1 MRVTLTDEQEFLREA
16 VHGTVERHAGLAA
29 IRRWALDREGDD
41 LSGLVGE
48 QGWLGIGVAEEA
60 GGEGGGV
67 FERALLAEEL
77 GHGSVPD
84 APLWSATLAAL
95 VLAGAGDAEGAAAAL
110 DPEAGIALL
119 HDVRRPLDRPVA
131 VEVAGDA
138 VSAEVDLVLL
148 PTVATAPP
156 KAFVVLVADEDGGFE
171 VWRLDAGSA
180 SLTARVLVDH
190 TRPLTRVRLE
200 GAAAERVGTLPRATA
215 ERLTAEVAV
224 LVAADALGAAQWML
238 DTTVAYVKERK
249 QFGVAVGSFQA
260 VKHYAAQMVVPIEA
274 TRAAV
279 QYAAWA
285 LDADEDDAV
294 LHAWIAK
301 AYAADQLD
309 DVADKALFLHG
320 AIGYTWEHDLQL
332 PFKRVKADARMAGSA
347 AGYHDRVAALVGLT
361 GEAPAVAEPAAATR

>member
-16 VHGTVERHAGLAA
+16 VRGTIERRAGLAA
-29 IRRWALDREGDD
+29 IRRWAIDREGDD
-41 LSGLVGE
+41 LSGLVADE
-48 QGWLGIGVAEEA
+48 GWLGIGVAEDA

-67 FERALLAEEL
+67 FERAIVAESL

-84 APLWSATLAAL
+84 APLWSATLASL
-95 VLAGAGDAEGAAAAL
+95 VLAGAGDPDGAAAAL
-110 DPEAGIALL
+110 DPASGVALL
-119 HDVRRPLDRPVA
+119 ADARRPLDRPAGLDVSGGA
-131 VEVAGDA
+131 VT
-138 VSAEVDLVLL
+138 AEVDLVPL
-148 PTVATAPP
+148 PTVAAAPP
-156 KAFVVLVADEDGGFE
+156 RSFVALVDDGAAGFG
-171 VWRLDAGSA
+171 VWRIDASGA
-180 SLTARVLVDH
+180 STTPRVLTDR
-190 TRPLTRVRLE
+190 TRALYRVALA
-200 GAAAERVGTLPRATA
+200 GAPAEQVGTLSRAQA

-224 LVAADALGAAQWML
+224 LVAADALGAAQWIL

-279 QYAAWA
+279 SYAAWA
-285 LDADEDDAV
+285 LDEDEDDAV

-309 DVADKALFLHG
+309 DVADKGLFLHG

-332 PFKRVKADARMAGSA
+332 PFKRIRADARLAGGP
-347 AGYHDRVAALVGLT
+347 AGYHDRVAALAGL
-361 GEAPAVAEPAAATR
+361 VADPVPVA

>member
-16 VHGTVERHAGLAA
+16 IHGTIERHANYAA
-29 IRRWALDREGDD
+29 VRRWALDREGDD

-67 FERALLAEEL
+67 VERALLAEEL
-77 GHGSVPD
+77 GHASVPD

-95 VLAGAGDAEGAAAAL
+95 VLAGAGDAEGAEAAL
-110 DPEAGIALL
+110 DAESGVALL
-119 HDVRRPLDRPVA
+119 ADVRRPLDRPATVDA
-131 VEVAGDA
+131 SGDA
-138 VSAEVDLVLL
+138 LSADVDFVPL
-148 PTVATAPP
+148 PTLESAPP
-156 KAFVVLVADEDGGFE
+156 KAFVVLVADGDDLA
-171 VWRLDAGSA
+171 VWRAEAGGA
-180 SLTARVLVDH
+180 TFTPRVLTDH
-190 TRPLTRVRLE
+190 TRPLSRVVVD
-200 GAAAERVGTLPRATA
+200 GAKAERVGTLAREDA

-238 DTTVAYVKERK
+238 DTTVDYVKERK

-285 LDADEDDAV
+285 LDEGEEDAI

-301 AYAADQLD
+301 AYAADHLN

-332 PFKRVKADARMAGSA
+332 PFKRVKADARIAGA
-347 AGYHDRVAALVGLT
+347 ATGYHDRVAALVGLART
-361 GEAPAVAEPAAATR
+361 GS

>member
-16 VHGTVERHAGLAA
+16 VHGTIERHAPLAA
-29 IRRWALDREGDD
+29 IRRWALNREGDD

-48 QGWLGIGVAEEA
+48 QGWLGIGVAEDA

-67 FERALLAEEL
+67 VERALVAEEL

-95 VLAGAGDAEGAAAAL
+95 VLAGAGDAAGAETAL
-110 DPEAGIALL
+110 DPDAAVALL
-119 HDVRRPLDRPVA
+119 ADARRPLDRPVA
-131 VEVAGDA
+131 IDVAGG
-138 VSAEVDLVLL
+138 SATVDVDFVPL
-148 PTVATAPP
+148 PGAPAAATTFVA
-156 KAFVVLVADEDGGFE
+156 LVADDAGGFT
-171 VWRLDAGSA
+171 VVRIPGAGA
-180 SLTARVLVDH
+180 TLTPRVLTDH
-190 TRPLTRVRLE
+190 TRPLYRVTLAD
-200 GAAAERVGTLPRATA
+200 AAVEEVGPLSAAQA

-224 LVAADALGAAQWML
+224 LVAADALGAAQWLL

-279 QYAAWA
+279 SYAAWA
-285 LDADEDDAV
+285 LDEGEDDAL

-301 AYAADQLD
+301 AYAADNLN

-332 PFKRVKADARMAGSA
+332 PFKRIRADARIGGSA
-347 AGYHDRVAALVGLT
+347 ASYHDRVAALAGLT
-361 GEAPAVAEPAAATR
+361 TTPVTAG